1 MDFDLENTIMHDLV
15 FWGNSRE
22 ELLDFPDEPR
32 REAGYQLHKVQVGE
46 QPADFKPMTIVGLG
60 VEELRVRDTSGAYRV
75 FYIARF
81 DQTVYVLHAFEKK
94 SQKTAPQDIKVGQ
107 ERYRSLMKWRSQNAR
122 ATD

>member
-1 MDFDLENTIMHDLV
+1 
-15 FWGNSRE
+15 
-22 ELLDFPDEPR
+22 
-32 REAGYQLHKVQVGE
+32 
-46 QPADFKPMTIVGLG
+46 MTIVGLG
-60 VEELRVRDTSGAYRV
+60 VEELRVRDASGTYRV
-75 FYIARF
+75 FFIARL